1 MNSGSKVSRGRERR
15 GTRDSR
21 EHQLSDRLTGP
32 AATCLLVPADTLNRA
47 VSFYKGRRQARGEVP
62 CSADCSLKGKQGG
75 NSLEVQPLGLHFH
88 CRGQPVVEEQRP
100 CMPRGPAKKRKELEF
115 RGSEVSLRPLPSE
128 MSLGVTVALGQLLG
142 LCPFFP
148 SSAKLPGDQEVWRR
162 RKSRRRRSVRP
173 HRREA

>member
-1 MNSGSKVSRGRERR
+1 MRASPGSRGGRDLGVAFQTHLSWEALGEARPGQSSLSAGALRYRTWAQSWSSAALMNSGSKVSRGRERR

-100 CMPRGPAKKRKELEF
+100 CMPRGPAKKRKELE
-115 RGSEVSLRPLPSE
+115 RDYMDL
-128 MSLGVTVALGQLLG
+128 MY
-142 LCPFFP
+142 
-148 SSAKLPGDQEVWRR
+148 
-162 RKSRRRRSVRP
+162 
-173 HRREA
+173 